1 MLDKI
6 LQKIIAIDLKV
17 NELLKITSPTNV
29 GKTISEKEVEILKCL
44 PLSEEIEILNFESD
58 ITKTGLIDSLV
69 S

>member
-29 GKTISEKEVEILKCL
+29 GKTISEKEAEILKCL
-44 PLSEEIEILNFESD
+44 PLNEEIEILNFESD